1 MYAAASGGSAITT
14 ANTGA
19 TVYLKNVTT
28 NTANTNTF
36 DVDWGDGT
44 ENTIASNSAA
54 GGQAGARLA
63 HTYTNAGGDD
73 GSTVAGSGAGDTK
86 YAIKLRLLTHPTA
99 EASTFPQTRTNNFE
113 VYSTHTAAYAANSVR
128 GINEESTSGF
138 PVTFTNNTAT
148 LPGANS
154 AFSATQQYTYNFGEG
169 GSNTVVAVGSGSSGD
184 TGNTINNTFNLSSSQ
199 QNAGTTV
206 TYNTTLTLATG
217 HSGAD

>member
-1 MYAAASGGSAITT
+1 MYAAASGGSAITI

-63 HTYTNAGGDD
+63 HTYTNAAGDD

-113 VYSTHTAAYAANSVR
+113 VYSTHTTEYATADTTVR
-128 GINEESTSGF
+128 GINEQTTSGF
-138 PVTFTNNTAT
+138 PVTFTNNTNDT
-148 LPGANS
+148 SRSKFCL
-154 AFSATQQYTYNFGEG
+154 FSH
-169 GSNTVVAVGSGSSGD
+169 
-184 TGNTINNTFNLSSSQ
+184 
-199 QNAGTTV
+199 TTV
-206 TYNTTLTLATG
+206 HLQLW
-217 HSGAD
+217 